1 MRVIIIICSA
11 CFRCFFTAIAA
22 TAILIKIGLGSLS
35 QDLQELFVKMKDSL
49 LLSVFN
55 TQCNPAPTVIKGNS
69 LLQRSS
75 MGSAP
80 FFQRSSIICRYF
92 LTSHRHLCCLKCS
105 TLVALLSKI
114 FVNLSHPPSSLT
126 MWVLFSSHKS
136 RSSPTILRLF
146 LVLIIFSTTL

>member
-1 MRVIIIICSA
+1 MMRAVMIRVIIIICSA

-35 QDLQELFVKMKDSL
+35 QDLQEVLIKIGLRSLSQDLQELFVKMKNSL
-49 LLSVFN
+49 LLSVLN
-55 TQCNPAPTVIKGNS
+55 IQCNFAPTAIKVNS

-92 LTSHRHLCCLKCS
+92 LTTHRHLCCLKCS
-105 TLVALLSKI
+105 TLVPLLSKI

-126 MWVLFSSHKS
+126 M
-136 RSSPTILRLF
+136 
-146 LVLIIFSTTL
+146 